1 MNDPFAYAW
10 GEPVE
15 TTEPEKR
22 KPVFDGTDP
31 LEIVRSIP
39 PWVPTSPTSLASRPE
54 WSIRIVID
62 FVLGASKESIC
73 EEYALMPHHYDLIVN
88 DVSFLA
94 KVATLKKELE
104 KEGATFTLKAQLQA
118 EDLIDEAYKIAK
130 TEDMDPRVR
139 AKLINDIVRWAGF
152 DKTGASVDGTGGF
165 SLNINFSSNKNAG
178 ETYDGEI
185 TDV

>member
-1 MNDPFAYAW
+1 MSDPFAW
-10 GEPVE
+10 GDDFGSDTPD
-15 TTEPEKR
+15 TPA
-22 KPVFDGTDP
+22 PVFDGSDP

-39 PWVPTSPTSLASRPE
+39 AHIPVSPTSSAIRPE
-54 WSIRIVID
+54 WSIRLVID
-62 FVLGASKESIC
+62 FVLGASKEAIC
-73 EEYALMPHHYDLIVN
+73 EEYQLMPHHYDLVVA
-88 DVSFLA
+88 DVGFQA

-139 AKLINDIVRWAGF
+139 AKLIGDIVRWAGF
-152 DKTGASVDGTGGF
+152 DKTGATVDGTGSF
-165 SLNINFSSNKNAG
+165 SLNINFAG
-178 ETYDGEI
+178 VKPVGNTYDGEI